1 MDINHIKI
9 CSMLPGPNSYPK
21 YFYVDK
27 GVFQTCPNAE
37 DLK

>member
-1 MDINHIKI
+1 MF
-9 CSMLPGPNSYPK
+9 PGPNSYLK
-21 YFYVDK
+21 YFYVDL